1 MARLIILFI
10 ITFLVY
16 VALRG
21 LLAKKNLS
29 VKQFFAIYVA
39 TLAGLLLLYLGFTGR
54 LHPVAAIVGAAL
66 PFLTRVTSLVT
77 RGAQFAAMFRFL
89 KNMGLG
95 AGATAAGAPN
105 PPDTSEIRSRYIHM
119 VLFHDTGLIDGTV
132 LEGQFENAKLSQLE
146 LAQLIDL
153 LKEIQNDQD
162 SMNLLI
168 AYLEREHPDWQ
179 SEADIRKPPP
189 ASDTTMDEAQ
199 ALDILGL
206 DADASRNDVIQAHR
220 RMMQKMHPDRG
231 GSTYLAAKINAAK
244 EILLTTRP
252 SDE

>member
-66 PFLTRVTSLVT
+66 PFLTRVMSLVT

-95 AGATAAGAPN
+95 RERRQRAPQTRLT
-105 PPDTSEIRSRYIHM
+105 PVKS
-119 VLFHDTGLIDGTV
+119 
-132 LEGQFENAKLSQLE
+132 
-146 LAQLIDL
+146 DL
-153 LKEIQNDQD
+153 VTYTWCF
-162 SMNLLI
+162 SMI
-168 AYLEREHPDWQ
+168 P
-179 SEADIRKPPP
+179 
-189 ASDTTMDEAQ
+189 
-199 ALDILGL
+199 G
-206 DADASRNDVIQAHR
+206 
-220 RMMQKMHPDRG
+220 
-231 GSTYLAAKINAAK
+231 
-244 EILLTTRP
+244 
-252 SDE
+252 